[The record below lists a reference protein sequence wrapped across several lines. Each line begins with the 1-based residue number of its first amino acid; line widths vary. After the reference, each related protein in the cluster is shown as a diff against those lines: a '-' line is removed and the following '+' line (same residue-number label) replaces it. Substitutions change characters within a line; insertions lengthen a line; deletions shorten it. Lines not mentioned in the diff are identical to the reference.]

1 MKAVLTSNAAFPLPS
16 THARSAWQGGVGGGG
31 TMPQRSGRPIDTR
44 VSRAR
49 TLRRDATEAEKKIWQ
64 HLRQVPFKQ
73 HHFRRQATIGP
84 YFADFASHQLRMV
97 IEVDGGQHSGSA
109 SDAKVPEFI
118 EFIVKD
124 IPEHQLPMRG
134 GLRWLDMQ
142 CAKRYNKSFA
152 DCDEQQRIAVV
163 DLIAY
168 PAKAAPENSQ
178 GVAFFNRMRNLT
190 ATGFFTSKMGIQDL
204 DYKGNTPNEWD
215 GVPAD
220 VLQQYGYAYD
230 EKTLAT
236 CLKIE
241 DRGKLMTWD

>member
-1 MKAVLTSNAAFPLPS
+1 MDRRESLKALALGTLSVGTILSATSCEDKKTTGDKKAGAAGNEPGYGRTADEAQRDKGLMEEKFFSPEEMK
-16 THARSAWQGGVGGGG
+16 
-31 TMPQRSGRPIDTR
+31 
-44 VSRAR
+44 
-49 TLRRDATEAEKKIWQ
+49 
-64 HLRQVPFKQ
+64 
-73 HHFRRQATIGP
+73 TITIL
-84 YFADFASHQLRMV
+84 ADIIIPAD
-97 IEVDGGQHSGSA
+97 EHSGSA
-109 SDAKVPEFI
+109 TDAKVPDFI

-124 IPEHQLPMRG
+124 MPEHQLPMRG
-134 GLRWLDMQ
+134 GLRWLDLQ
-142 CAKRYNKSFA
+142 CAKRYDKSFS
-152 DCDEQQRIAVV
+152 DCSEQQRIEMV

-168 PAKAAPENSQ
+168 PEKAAPENSQ

-190 ATGFFTSKMGIQDL
+190 ATGFFTSKIGIKDL

-241 DRGKLMTWD
+241 DRNKIMTWD